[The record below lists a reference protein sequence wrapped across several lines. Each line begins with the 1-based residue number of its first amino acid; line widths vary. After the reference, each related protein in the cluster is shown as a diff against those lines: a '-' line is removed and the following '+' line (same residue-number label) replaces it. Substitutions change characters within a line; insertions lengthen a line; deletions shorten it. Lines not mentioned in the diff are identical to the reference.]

1 MDTGMELKG
10 SWHISLERH
19 ILVFSLMA
27 TKKKNWLDI
36 PIQTTQGMLI
46 IVVQFQVFSSRSVA
60 GPGLFF
66 SWTSRLQRCVSLSTA
81 EAEFIAACES
91 TKEAVWLRSLL
102 TEILGV
108 NNGSTPLL
116 CDNEGAIRLVKN
128 PEFHQRTK
136 PIDIKYHFIREKH
149 QDKEIE
155 IVYAPT
161 ENQLADLFTK
171 PLPTPRFNQLR
182 KQIGVYPL

>member
-1 MDTGMELKG
+1 M
-10 SWHISLERH
+10 
-19 ILVFSLMA
+19 
-27 TKKKNWLDI
+27 
-36 PIQTTQGMLI
+36 
-46 IVVQFQVFSSRSVA
+46 
-60 GPGLFF
+60 
-66 SWTSRLQRCVSLSTA
+66 SLSTT

-102 TEILGV
+102 SEILGV
-108 NNGSTPLL
+108 SNGSTPLL

-136 PIDIKYHFIREKH
+136 HIDIKYHFIREKH

-155 IVYAPT
+155 IVYTST

-171 PLPTPRFNQLR
+171 PLPTPRFNHLR
-182 KQIGVYPL
+182 KQIGVQPL

>member
-1 MDTGMELKG
+1 
-10 SWHISLERH
+10 
-19 ILVFSLMA
+19 
-27 TKKKNWLDI
+27 
-36 PIQTTQGMLI
+36 MLI

-66 SWTSRLQRCVSLSTA
+66 SWTSRLQRCVSLSTT

-102 TEILGV
+102 TEILG
-108 NNGSTPLL
+108 
-116 CDNEGAIRLVKN
+116 
-128 PEFHQRTK
+128 

>member
-1 MDTGMELKG
+1 MLCG
-10 SWHISLERH
+10 SSISW
-19 ILVFSLMA
+19 A
-27 TKKKNWLDI
+27 
-36 PIQTTQGMLI
+36 
-46 IVVQFQVFSSRSVA
+46 
-60 GPGLFF
+60 
-66 SWTSRLQRCVSLSTA
+66 SRLQRCVSLSTT

-102 TEILGV
+102 SEILGV
-108 NNGSTPLL
+108 SNGSTPLL

-136 PIDIKYHFIREKH
+136 HIDIKYHFIREKH

-155 IVYAPT
+155 IVYTST

-171 PLPTPRFNQLR
+171 PRPTPRFNQLR
-182 KQIGVYPL
+182 KQIGVQPLF